1 MNLKIKLIAL
11 FNLLTETRILLK
23 CKKEVYFA
31 QKRLD
36 RQRKRV
42 KKLRNELRIFK
53 KKKKHKKGKK

>member
-11 FNLLTETRILLK
+11 FNLFTEVRILMK

-31 QKRLD
+31 QKRLN

-42 KKLRNELRIFK
+42 RKLRNELRVFK
-53 KKKKHKKGKK
+53 KKKHSKKRGK

>member
-1 MNLKIKLIAL
+1 M
-11 FNLLTETRILLK
+11 K

-42 KKLRNELRIFK
+42 RKLRNELRVFK
-53 KKKKHKKGKK
+53 KKKHSKKRGK